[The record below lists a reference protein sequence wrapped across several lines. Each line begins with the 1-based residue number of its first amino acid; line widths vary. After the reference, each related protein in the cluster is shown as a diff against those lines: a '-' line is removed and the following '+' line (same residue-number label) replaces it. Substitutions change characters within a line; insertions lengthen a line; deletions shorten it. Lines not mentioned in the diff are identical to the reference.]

1 MIDPRWR
8 ENQEVLRAA
17 SGSANGLVPALEKII
32 ESGNWREFEHPMRGV
47 QRFDKFADYCLE
59 FVELEP
65 HAVEVLLEHSNFK
78 AAAATVRRMLA
89 EDIAPAAGRGR
100 PPASKGNVSDTNNN
114 LRDADAAAVIARLKR
129 DDPDLA
135 QQIIDGDISANAAA
149 IQAGIRKAYARVRTD
164 DCTRAV
170 SVLLRH
176 YTADE
181 IRAALTTNR
190 KD

>member
-47 QRFDKFADYCLE
+47 QRFDRFADYCLE
-59 FVELEP
+59 FIELEP

-89 EDIAPAAGRGR
+89 EDITEAHRDVGGR
-100 PPASKGNVSDTNNN
+100 PSLNLSDTKVVAPQE
-114 LRDADAAAVIARLKR
+114 RQDAAAIIARLKR
-129 DDPDLA
+129 DDPALA
-135 QQIIDGDISANAAA
+135 QQIIDGDITANAAA
-149 IQAGIRKAYARVRTD
+149 IRAGIRKAYARVRTD

-176 YTADE
+176 YSPDE
-181 IRAALTTNR
+181 IRAALP
-190 KD
+190 

>member
-47 QRFDKFADYCLE
+47 QRFDRFADYCLE
-59 FVELEP
+59 FVELAP

-89 EDIAPAAGRGR
+89 EDIAPARQGSGGPVPTNSCAT
-100 PPASKGNVSDTNNN
+100 KVSEQS
-114 LRDADAAAVIARLKR
+114 DATYVIARLKR
-129 DDPDLA
+129 DDPALA
-135 QQIIDGDISANAAA
+135 QQIIDGDITANAAA
-149 IQAGIRKAYARVRTD
+149 IRAGIRKAYARVRTD

-170 SVLLRH
+170 GVLLRH

-181 IRAALTTNR
+181 IRSALTTIDR